1 MVNQLTQPQFLIIK
15 YMKIKLFLNIAAV
28 FISAIAFADN
38 GPPAVYQPNYVYGE
52 TPMGVYMGNPY
63 DMGDDMMGDDF
74 VMPNGEGMGEYQGQS
89 GAPEQQFQYIQGQE
103 QLMEQ
108 SSKDAR
114 KAYFQE
120 QAIGES
126 MDQQYIKQIDQQ
138 TNQSAPAP
146 IVLPTM

>member
-1 MVNQLTQPQFLIIK
+1 MVNQLIQPQFLIIK
-15 YMKIKLFLNIAAV
+15 QMKNKLILSLVIV
-28 FISAIAFADN
+28 FAIVFVFADN
-38 GPPAVYQPNYVYGE
+38 GPPAIYQPNYVYGE

-138 TNQSAPAP
+138 THQSAPAP

>member
-1 MVNQLTQPQFLIIK
+1 
-15 YMKIKLFLNIAAV
+15 MKIKLFLNIAAV

>member
-15 YMKIKLFLNIAAV
+15 YMKIKLFLNIAVV

>member
-1 MVNQLTQPQFLIIK
+1 
-15 YMKIKLFLNIAAV
+15 MKIKLFLNIAVV

-138 TNQSAPAP
+138 TDQSAPAP